1 MDKRILNIS
10 FNLAGSGSVTKR
22 LTIPSTVIA
31 DMGITKEE
39 REVEFIYN
47 DIKKEIRIRKFKKN

>member
-39 REVEFIYN
+39 REVEFVYD